1 MHTNM
6 DPNVRRRGSGAGLR
20 GLAYLFGIL
29 SIILMIIWLLHFRGS
44 IEYDSQNPARVFNV
58 HPLLMFVGFIV
69 FSAQA
74 MMAYRTVPAEMRVK
88 KIIHMILHIIAIV
101 MGIIGLCAVFRY
113 HNMIN
118 LGDMYSLHS
127 WIGLTTFILYCLQWL
142 VGFLVFMVGRS
153 SVTKE
158 RMIGWHMVAGR
169 ALLFMSICAALTGLM
184 EKAQFLGL
192 KYQHEARLVNFLGL
206 SILLFGVFVDLS
218 IVYGRY
224 I

>member
-1 MHTNM
+1 
-6 DPNVRRRGSGAGLR
+6 
-20 GLAYLFGIL
+20 
-29 SIILMIIWLLHFRGS
+29 
-44 IEYDSQNPARVFNV
+44 
-58 HPLLMFVGFIV
+58 
-69 FSAQA
+69 

-88 KIIHMILHIIAIV
+88 KIIHMLLHIIAIV

>member
-20 GLAYLFGIL
+20 GLAYLFGVL

-44 IEYDSQNPARVFNV
+44 IEYDSQNPA
-58 HPLLMFVGFIV
+58 P
-69 FSAQA
+69 

-88 KIIHMILHIIAIV
+88 KIIHMLLHIIAIV